1 MIVKVNGSKFRDLL
15 LFIVKEWFFEF
26 VLFLGEEKIE
36 NKFMNCFWGVVVY
49 LNEIFVIDGG
59 NDWILVFIE
68 KGKFIKFFGY
78 NLVNVLIGIVID
90 NEGRIF
96 VISVGDNKVLF
107 FNFRGE
113 YVKIVY
119 SEGLFF
125 WFLGLFFI

>member
-59 NDWILVFIE
+59 ND
-68 KGKFIKFFGY
+68 
-78 NLVNVLIGIVID
+78 
-90 NEGRIF
+90 
-96 VISVGDNKVLF
+96 
-107 FNFRGE
+107 
-113 YVKIVY
+113 
-119 SEGLFF
+119 
-125 WFLGLFFI
+125 

>member
-1 MIVKVNGSKFRDLL
+1 M
-15 LFIVKEWFFEF
+15 
-26 VLFLGEEKIE
+26 
-36 NKFMNCFWGVVVY
+36 
-49 LNEIFVIDGG
+49 
-59 NDWILVFIE
+59 
-68 KGKFIKFFGY
+68 
-78 NLVNVLIGIVID
+78 VNVLIGIVID